1 MCMKLN
7 LDCCRDILFFL
18 EDNLNI
24 TDELETEEVSLESIA
39 AALSDYRIGEL
50 VNTLFVLEEAGFII
64 LNHLYSYESTE
75 DILVSRITY
84 NGYQFIESIRPET
97 VWNKIK
103 SIGLKI
109 GSLSINTT
117 SQIAVGV
124 LTALINAQLGL

>member
-1 MCMKLN
+1 MKLN